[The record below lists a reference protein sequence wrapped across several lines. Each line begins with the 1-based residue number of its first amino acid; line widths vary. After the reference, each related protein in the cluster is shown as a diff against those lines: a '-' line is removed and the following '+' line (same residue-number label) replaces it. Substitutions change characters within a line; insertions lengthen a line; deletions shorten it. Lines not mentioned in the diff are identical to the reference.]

1 MDKLYKPH
9 FLKQVK
15 HAMATQFP
23 AYVPHVVPRDH
34 PLREIFV
41 GSLLYR
47 APACGAVTAWI
58 RWEPGPGVERC
69 FHVYL
74 GWSAG
79 PDILPQH
86 HTHDSR
92 IYGLT
97 GPDPIFEAASLDL
110 EQIEG
115 KAAIGG
121 ITIPNPWDE
130 LLTVKATAPRRVQ
143 QDAQRKAYAAAQAL
157 SDAERAAAV
166 ARTLDDV
173 CSRLLAELPT
183 FVERLCACIR
193 VQ

>member
-1 MDKLYKPH
+1 MDKLYKSH
-9 FLKQVK
+9 FLKHVK

-23 AYVPHVVPRDH
+23 GFAPHVVPRDH

-47 APACGAVTAWI
+47 APTSGAVTAWI

-69 FHVYL
+69 FHIYL
-74 GWSAG
+74 GWSPG

-86 HTHDSR
+86 HTHDAR
-92 IYGLT
+92 LYGLR
-97 GPDPIFEAASLDL
+97 GPDPIVEAASLDL

-121 ITIPNPWDE
+121 ITIPSPWDE

-143 QDAQRKAYAAAQAL
+143 QDAQRKAYAAALAL
-157 SDAERAAAV
+157 SDTERAAAV
-166 ARTLDDV
+166 ERTIEDV
-173 CSRLLAELPT
+173 CARVWSQLPA
-183 FVERLCACIR
+183 FVERLGALGEGA
-193 VQ
+193 